1 MKYHYRFYLV
11 ILCCQLAFYILG
23 CGSDEKETDPVN
35 SLPSVDSFIVPE
47 EFKPGEVLEF
57 KVIAHDDDGDILS
70 FTWEVDGRI
79 LESTGAS
86 AKWTAPD
93 DVESVKVTVHI
104 SDGIGKSVKRVKT
117 ITNKQFTS
125 HEPVDP
131 PDVEIDV
138 VPDPPLDLVVPGKGA
153 YGVKLGIPFKQVEAL
168 HGKPDGPIGA
178 DRVFT
183 YWEPDKGFAG
193 HVDGIG
199 LVEDIF
205 LSRPNRA
212 KTAGGNGIG
221 STLDSVEREFGNA
234 EEIDEDEFGG
244 IRHWFLKHGI
254 EFTIDEEEKVLF
266 IFVYKPIAGAPAGVG
281 IQNDQNADVQ
291 KDAAVELRHRRA
303 KHSSLSG
310 N

>member
-1 MKYHYRFYLV
+1 MKHRFSIFCIIIGCL
-11 ILCCQLAFYILG
+11 LTLYILG
-23 CGSDEKETDPVN
+23 CGSDEESEPTN
-35 SLPSVDSFIVPE
+35 STPTVDSFIVPE
-47 EFKPGEVLEF
+47 EFIPGDVLEF
-57 KVIAHDDDGDILS
+57 KVIAHDDDGDTLS
-70 FTWEVDGRI
+70 FTWEVDGTI
-79 LESTGAS
+79 LESTGTS

-104 SDGIGKSVKRVKT
+104 SDGVGKSIKRVKT
-117 ITNKQFTS
+117 ITNKQFTTPD
-125 HEPVDP
+125 PVDP
-131 PDVEIDV
+131 PDNVIDV
-138 VPDPPLDLVVPGKGA
+138 VPDPPLELIVPGKGA

-168 HGKPDGPIGA
+168 HGKPDGPIGV

-183 YWEPDKGFAG
+183 YWDPDKGFAG

-244 IRHWFLKHGI
+244 IRHWFLKRGI
-254 EFTIDEEEKVLF
+254 EFTVDEDEKVLF

-281 IQNDQNADVQ
+281 IQDQQNPGAPKNA
-291 KDAAVELRHRRA
+291 AMELLRHRTQQ
-303 KHSSLSG
+303 SSPSD

>member
-1 MKYHYRFYLV
+1 MKHRFSIFCIIIGCL
-11 ILCCQLAFYILG
+11 LTLYILG
-23 CGSDEKETDPVN
+23 CGSDEESEPTN
-35 SLPSVDSFIVPE
+35 STPTVDSFIVPE
-47 EFKPGEVLEF
+47 EFSPGDVLEF
-57 KVIAHDDDGDILS
+57 KVIAHDDDGDTLS
-70 FTWEVDGRI
+70 FTWEVDGTI
-79 LESTGAS
+79 LESTGTS

-104 SDGIGKSVKRVKT
+104 SDGVGKSIKRVKT
-117 ITNKQFTS
+117 ITNKQFTTPD
-125 HEPVDP
+125 PVDP
-131 PDVEIDV
+131 PDNAIDV
-138 VPDPPLDLVVPGKGA
+138 VPDPPLELIVPGKGA

-168 HGKPDGPIGA
+168 HGKPDGPIGV

-183 YWEPDKGFAG
+183 YWDPDKGFAG

-244 IRHWFLKHGI
+244 IRHWFLKRGI
-254 EFTIDEEEKVLF
+254 EFTVDEDEKVLF

-281 IQNDQNADVQ
+281 IQDQQNPGAPKNA
-291 KDAAVELRHRRA
+291 AMELLRRRTQQ
-303 KHSSLSG
+303 SSPSD

>member
-1 MKYHYRFYLV
+1 MKHRFRFYNIIIGCLL
-11 ILCCQLAFYILG
+11 IFNILG
-23 CGSDEKETDPVN
+23 CGSDEKDIEPVN
-35 SLPSVDSFIVPE
+35 NLPTVDSFIAPE
-47 EFKPGEVLEF
+47 EFNPGDVLEF
-57 KVIAHDDDGDILS
+57 KVIAHDDDGDTLS
-70 FTWEVDGRI
+70 YTWEVDGKI

-117 ITNKQFTS
+117 IMNKQFTTPK
-125 HEPVDP
+125 PVDP

-138 VPDPPLDLVVPGKGA
+138 VPDPPLELIVPGIGA
-153 YGVKLGIPFKQVEAL
+153 FGVKLGIPFKQVESL

-183 YWEPDKGFAG
+183 YWDPDKGFAG
-193 HVDGIG
+193 HVNGIG

-221 STLDSVEREFGNA
+221 SALDSVEREFGNA
-234 EEIDEDEFGG
+234 EEIDVDEFGG

-254 EFTIDEEEKVLF
+254 EFTVDEEEKVLF
-266 IFVYKPIAGAPAGVG
+266 IFVYKPILGAPAAIGNQDV
-281 IQNDQNADVQ
+281 NDHDVQ
-291 KDAAVELRHRRA
+291 KNAAKELQRRRA
-303 KHSSLSG
+303 SQLSLSD